1 MYLARKI
8 PENGKVNLNF
18 PLSHFSDSESD
29 GEESLTSEGEGSVE
43 DAALSH
49 GEKNFQEIEE
59 RREIWRKKIKK

>member
-18 PLSHFSDSESD
+18 PLSHFSDS
-29 GEESLTSEGEGSVE
+29 ESLTSEGEGSVE